1 MEIEQLIE
9 KCKLYD
15 VKAQEALYRR
25 LAPVL
30 LGVCMKYCK
39 NKANAEDLFQE
50 SFIVIFNKIHQFKH
64 KGSFEGWA
72 KRITINTI
80 LSHFRKKTHTEPINE
95 QKTEEAIDDD
105 TEFEH
110 TNFSLDTLLTLIHK
124 LPNQYK
130 LVFNMY
136 VLDDFSHQEIAL
148 AIGITVGTSKS
159 NLSRARAILKKE
171 LLALEQQKN
180 MING

>member
-1 MEIEQLIE
+1 
-9 KCKLYD
+9 
-15 VKAQEALYRR
+15 
-25 LAPVL
+25 
-30 LGVCMKYCK
+30 MKYCK

-50 SFIVIFNKIHQFKH
+50 SFIIIFNKIDQFKH
-64 KGSFEGWA
+64 TGSFEGWA

-80 LSHFRKKTHTEPINE
+80 LSHFRKKTNTEPINE
-95 QKTEEAIDDD
+95 EKIEIIEDDD
-105 TEFEH
+105 EFEH
-110 TNFSLDTLLTLIHK
+110 TNFSLDTLLALIHK

-136 VLDDFSHQEIAL
+136 VLDEYSHQEIADAL
-148 AIGITVGTSKS
+148 NISVNTSKS

-171 LLALEQQKN
+171 LEKLKQQKN

>member
-1 MEIEQLIE
+1 
-9 KCKLYD
+9 
-15 VKAQEALYRR
+15 
-25 LAPVL
+25 
-30 LGVCMKYCK
+30 MKYCK

-50 SFIVIFNKIHQFKH
+50 SFIIIFKKIHQFKH
-64 KGSFEGWA
+64 HGSFEGWA

-80 LSHFRKKTHTEPINE
+80 LSHFRKKMLTEPID
-95 QKTEEAIDDD
+95 EEKIETIEDEAD
-105 TEFEH
+105 FEP

-124 LPNQYK
+124 LPDQYR

-136 VLDDFSHQEIAL
+136 VLDEFSHQEIAEAL
-148 AIGITVGTSKS
+148 QISLGTSKS

-171 LLALEQQKN
+171 LVILKQQKQ

>member
-9 KCKLYD
+9 KCQQHD

-25 LAPVL
+25 LAPLL

-50 SFIVIFNKIHQFKH
+50 SFIIIFNKIHQFKY

-80 LSHFRKKTHTEPINE
+80 LSHFRKTQHTESINE
-95 QKTEEAIDDD
+95 EKTALIEDH

-110 TNFSLDTLLTLIHK
+110 ANFSLDTLLTLIHK
-124 LPNQYK
+124 LPSQYK

-136 VLDDFSHQEIAL
+136 VLDDFSHQEIAMAL
-148 AIGITVGTSKS
+148 DISVGTSKS

-171 LLALEQQKN
+171 LLVLEQQKN